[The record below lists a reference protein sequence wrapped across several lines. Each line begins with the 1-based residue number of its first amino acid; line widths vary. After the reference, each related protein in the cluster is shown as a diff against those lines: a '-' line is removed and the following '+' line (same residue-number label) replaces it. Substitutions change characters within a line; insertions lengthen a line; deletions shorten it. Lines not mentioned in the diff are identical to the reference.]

1 MVATKELNFTRV
13 FGSYIMKTQYETL
26 LAKKQVESNNAES
39 KDKYVLQETVED
51 YIEQA

>member
-1 MVATKELNFTRV
+1 MVATKELNFTSV

-26 LAKKQVESNNAES
+26 LAKKQAKSNNAES
-39 KDKYVLQETVED
+39 KNNYVLQETVED

>member
-1 MVATKELNFTRV
+1 MVATKELTFTSV

-26 LAKKQVESNNAES
+26 LATKQTKNTAEY
-39 KDKYVLQETVED
+39 KDNCVLQETVED